1 MSWIVP
7 GGWIDHLMNALH
19 ESGLQGGM
27 EVVEG
32 TCLDNYF
39 IHTKREILVMDEWPE
54 YIVIREHALNHWQS
68 QNVMKFF
75 DDEESARNYFNGG
88 RYGE

>member
-1 MSWIVP
+1 MSRIVP
-7 GGWIDHLMNALH
+7 RGWIDHLMNALH

-54 YIVIREHALNHWQS
+54 YIVIRGICNWQS

>member
-7 GGWIDHLMNALH
+7 RGWIGHLMNALH

-54 YIVIREHALNHWQS
+54 YIVIREHALKPLAVPKRHEILRRRRIRT
-68 QNVMKFF
+68 KLF
-75 DDEESARNYFNGG
+75 
-88 RYGE
+88 

>member
-7 GGWIDHLMNALH
+7 RGWIDHLMNALH

-39 IHTKREILVMDEWPE
+39 IHTKREILVLGEWPE
-54 YIVIREHALNHWQS
+54 YIVIREHIVNHWQS
-68 QNVMKFF
+68 ENRMRFF
-75 DDEESARNYFNGG
+75 DDEESARNYFDGGHNG
-88 RYGE
+88 E

>member
-7 GGWIDHLMNALH
+7 RGWIEND
-19 ESGLQGGM
+19 
-27 EVVEG
+27 
-32 TCLDNYF
+32 
-39 IHTKREILVMDEWPE
+39 
-54 YIVIREHALNHWQS
+54 
-68 QNVMKFF
+68 MKFF